1 MELDLELT
9 SGGEEGSSSTQSWGA
24 IVTSSLGLV
33 EPGQI
38 LWASYLKIVTGRQGV
53 RDILELGCA
62 TFL

>member
-9 SGGEEGSSSTQSWGA
+9 SGGEESSSSSTQSWGA

-38 LWASYLKIVTGRQGV
+38 LFQDNEGEETP
-53 RDILELGCA
+53 
-62 TFL
+62 